1 MFDTFIQLADV
12 FLSIFRIPFIAT
24 FLFIGYYVAAV
35 FFWYIV
41 RWFRGDRVQ
50 RGSVRKMKTRPVLVR
65 LLWDAPRRYVDDM
78 FKRQPDFFRPQ
89 GLIIF
94 TGRQGNGKT
103 TALMQYAIDLLDTY
117 PKAKCLSN
125 TKFAYQN
132 EKLVHWKQLVDY
144 KNEHKGIVVIMD
156 ELQNW
161 FGSNQSRNFPPE
173 MLGVITQNRKNR
185 RVILGTAQNFYLLA
199 KAIRSQCT
207 EIRQCTTLAGVL
219 TIVIRREPV
228 IDNDGDVKD
237 LKYRGMYFFVH
248 SERLRNSYDTWSVV
262 DALSSSGFQEAGSS
276 GARDVIIKVQ
286 QQPKKK

>member
-12 FLSIFRIPFIAT
+12 FLSIFRIPFIAA
-24 FLFIGYYVAAV
+24 FLFIGYYIAAV
-35 FFWYIV
+35 FFWYLV
-41 RWFRGDRVQ
+41 RWFKGDRVQ
-50 RGSVRKMKTRPVLVR
+50 RGSVRKMKTRSVLVR
-65 LLWDAPRRYVDDM
+65 LLWDAPRRYVDDL

-132 EKLVHWKQLVDY
+132 EKLSHWKQLVDY

-207 EIRQCTTLAGVL
+207 EIRQCVTLAGVL
-219 TIVIRREPV
+219 TIVVRREPV

-237 LKYRGMYFFVH
+237 LKYRGIYFFVH

-262 DALSSSGFQEAGSS
+262 DALSSSGFHEASSS
-276 GARDVIIKVQ
+276 GDRDVIIKVQ

>member
-1 MFDTFIQLADV
+1 MFDTFVQLMDV
-12 FLSIFRIPFIAT
+12 FLSIFKIPFIAA
-24 FLFIGYYVAAV
+24 FIFIGYYIVAV
-35 FFWYIV
+35 FFWYFV
-41 RWFRGDRVQ
+41 RWCKGDRVQ
-50 RGSVRKMKTRPVLVR
+50 RGSVQKLKQRSILVR
-65 LLWDAPRRYVDDM
+65 LLWDAPRRYVDDIY
-78 FKRQPDFFRPQ
+78 KRQPDFFRPQ

-125 TKFAYQN
+125 TKFAYQD
-132 EKLVHWKQLVDY
+132 EKLMHWKQLVDY

-207 EIRQCTTLAGVL
+207 EIRQCVTLAGVL
-219 TIVIRREPV
+219 TIVIKREPI

-262 DALSSSGFQEAGSS
+262 NALSESGFQEVSNS
-276 GARDVIIKVQ
+276 GDRDVIIKVQ

>member
-1 MFDTFIQLADV
+1 MFDMFIQLAGV
-12 FLSIFRIPFIAT
+12 FVALFKIPVIAAFI
-24 FLFIGYYVAAV
+24 FIGYYVVAV
-35 FFWYIV
+35 LFWYSL
-41 RWFRGDRVQ
+41 RFLKGDRVN
-50 RGSVRKMKTRPVLVR
+50 RGSVKRIKKRSLFLR
-65 LLWDAPRRYVDDM
+65 LLWDAPRRYVDDVYNR
-78 FKRQPDFFRPQ
+78 KPDFFQPQ

-125 TKFAYQN
+125 TKFAYQD
-132 EKLVHWKQLVDY
+132 EELKHWKQLVDY

-219 TIVIRREPV
+219 TIVVRREPI
-228 IDNDGDVKD
+228 IDNDGEVKD
-237 LKYRGMYFFVH
+237 LKYRGMYCFVH
-248 SERLRNSYDTWSVV
+248 SPRLRNSYDTWSVV
-262 DALSSSGFQEAGSS
+262 DALSNSGFKEADSS
-276 GARDVIIKVQ
+276 QDRDINIRI
-286 QQPKKK
+286 QQPKK